1 MTKISASGIVGIDLG
16 TTNSAAAV
24 MIGGEP
30 VIIPSEE
37 GLTPY
42 GKMFPSVVAF
52 TDENERLVGELAR
65 MHAVENPDRTVSG
78 IKRKMGTSHK
88 VKIGPREYTPQE
100 ISAMIL
106 QKIKMDAEEYLGT
119 EVEKAVITVPAYFND
134 NQRIATKEA
143 GRIAGLEVVRLINE
157 PTAASLAY
165 GLDKEKKEELKIAVL
180 DLGAGTFDVT
190 ILKLREGLFKV
201 ISTSGDTQLGGLDMD
216 EKLVEFV
223 LEELEKEYRL
233 DIRRDKKA
241 MQKLRSATERAKID
255 LSTASS
261 TNIGIPFP
269 FVELGLNQNMNL
281 DLSRE
286 EMEELI
292 EPVIQRLDEPIN
304 QALEDAKLAPEHI
317 DKVVLVGGP
326 TRMHVVRK
334 KIERF
339 FGKEAEKGIDPME
352 CVAKGAAIQAGVLA
366 GEIDDFLLLDVI
378 PLSLGIE
385 TSGGIFTPI
394 MERNTTIPV
403 DESEIFT
410 TSKDN
415 QMRMAI
421 HVLQGERAMAADNT
435 TLGLFLFDDIPAA
448 PKRTPLIDVAFDIDA
463 DGILNVSAEDLDTS
477 KRREIRI
484 EGSTKLSEEE
494 IGGMIKEA
502 KRHEKE
508 DKKRRE
514 RIDTLNQAKAII
526 DAAELAIK
534 QMDEAEGVNEQ
545 GKGEVKKGVL
555 QLKEGM
561 KGEVEGDI
569 DIQKIKKDAEELKR
583 IMQMMLIDKGE
594 GEE

>member
-88 VKIGPREYTPQE
+88 VKIGSRDYTPQE

-106 QKIKMDAEEYLGT
+106 QKIKIDAETYLGT

-134 NQRIATKEA
+134 NQRTATKEA
-143 GRIAGLEVVRLINE
+143 GKIAGLEVVRLINE

-190 ILKLREGLFKV
+190 ILKMIEGLFKV

-216 EKLVEFV
+216 EKIVEF
-223 LEELEKEYRL
+223 LLDALEKEYQL

-241 MQKLRSATERAKID
+241 MQILRYAAERAKIE
-255 LSTASS
+255 LSTASL
-261 TNIGIPFP
+261 TNVSIQFP
-269 FVELGLNQNMNL
+269 FVDIGLNLNMSL
-281 DLSRE
+281 DLGRE
-286 EMEELI
+286 KVEELI

-304 QALEDAKLAPEHI
+304 QALEDAKLTPEDI

-326 TRMHVVRK
+326 TRMPVVRE

-366 GEIDDFLLLDVI
+366 GEIDDVLLLDVI

-385 TSGGIFTPI
+385 TSGGIFTK
-394 MERNTTIPV
+394 MMGRNTTIPV
-403 DESEIFT
+403 EESEIFT
-410 TSKDN
+410 TPEDN
-415 QMRMAI
+415 QTRMAI

-435 TLGLFLFDDIPAA
+435 TLGLFSFDDIPAA
-448 PKRTPLIDVAFDIDA
+448 PKRTPLIDVSFDIDA
-463 DGILNVSAEDLDTS
+463 DGILNVSAEDLDTGK
-477 KRREIRI
+477 KREVRI

-494 IGGMIKEA
+494 IGRMIKEV
-502 KRHEKE
+502 KRYEKE

-514 RIDTLNQAKAII
+514 RIETINQAKAII

-534 QMDEAEGVNEQ
+534 EMDEEDEVNEE
-545 GKGEVKKGVL
+545 GKKEVKEGVL
-555 QLKEGM
+555 QLKERM
-561 KGEVEGDI
+561 KGDI

-583 IMQMMLIDKGE
+583 TMQKMLIDKGE
-594 GEE
+594 VVV

>member
-1 MTKISASGIVGIDLG
+1 MTKLSASGIVGIDLG

-65 MHAVENPDRTVSG
+65 MEAIENPDRTVSG

-106 QKIKMDAEEYLGT
+106 QKIKIDAEEYFGT

-134 NQRIATKEA
+134 NQRTATKEA
-143 GRIAGLEVVRLINE
+143 GRIAGLEVIRLINE

-165 GLDKEKKEELKIAVL
+165 GLEKEKKEELKIAVL

-190 ILKLREGLFKV
+190 ILKLREGVFKV

-216 EKLVEFV
+216 EFIVEYLLEK
-223 LEELEKEYRL
+223 LEEEYQL
-233 DIRRDKKA
+233 DVRRDKKA
-241 MQKLRSATERAKID
+241 VQKLRYATERAKIE
-255 LSTASS
+255 LSTASV
-261 TNIGIPFP
+261 TNISVQFP
-269 FVELGLNQNMNL
+269 FVDIGLNLNMNL
-281 DLSRE
+281 DLSRGK
-286 EMEELI
+286 MEELI
-292 EPVIQRLDEPIN
+292 EPVIQRSDEPIN
-304 QALEDAKLAPEHI
+304 QALEDAKFAPEDI

-326 TRMHVVRK
+326 TRMPVVRE

-366 GEIDDFLLLDVI
+366 GEIDDVLLLDVI

-385 TSGGIFTPI
+385 TSGGIFTKL

-403 DESEIFT
+403 EESEIFT
-410 TSKDN
+410 TSEDN
-415 QMRMAI
+415 QTKMAI

-435 TLGLFLFDDIPAA
+435 TLGLFLFDDILAA
-448 PKRTPLIDVAFDIDA
+448 PKRTPLIDVSFDIDA
-463 DGILNVSAEDLDTS
+463 NGILNVSAEDLDTD
-477 KRREIRI
+477 KKREIRI
-484 EGSTKLSEEE
+484 EGSTKLLEEE
-494 IGGMIKEA
+494 IGRMVKEA
-502 KRHEKE
+502 KRYEKE

-514 RIDTLNQAKAII
+514 RIETLNQAKAII
-526 DAAELAIK
+526 DAAEIAIK
-534 QMDEAEGVNEQ
+534 EIHEAERVNEEE
-545 GKGEVKKGVL
+545 KEEVKKGIL

-583 IMQMMLIDKGE
+583 IMQRIVIAE
-594 GEE
+594 N

>member
-1 MTKISASGIVGIDLG
+1 MTKISASGIIGIDLG

-24 MIGGEP
+24 MIGSEP

-65 MHAVENPDRTVSG
+65 MEAIENPDRTVSG

-106 QKIKMDAEEYLGT
+106 QKIKMDTEEYFGT

-134 NQRIATKEA
+134 NQRTATKEA
-143 GRIAGLEVVRLINE
+143 GRIAGLEVIRLINE

-190 ILKLREGLFKV
+190 ILKLRGGVFKV

-216 EKLVEFV
+216 EFIVEYLLEK
-223 LEELEKEYRL
+223 LEEEYQL
-233 DIRRDKKA
+233 DVRRDKKA
-241 MQKLRSATERAKID
+241 VQKLRYATERAKIA
-255 LSTASS
+255 LSTASLTTIS
-261 TNIGIPFP
+261 VQFP
-269 FVELGLNQNMNL
+269 FVELGLNQNVNL

-292 EPVIQRLDEPIN
+292 EPVIQRSDDPIN
-304 QALEDAKLAPEHI
+304 QALGDAKLAPEDI

-326 TRMHVVRK
+326 TRMPVVRE

-366 GEIDDFLLLDVI
+366 GEIDDVLLLDVI

-385 TSGGIFTPI
+385 TSGGIFTKL

-403 DESEIFT
+403 EESEIFT
-410 TSKDN
+410 TSEDN
-415 QMRMAI
+415 QTKMAI
-421 HVLQGERAMAADNT
+421 HVLQGERAMAANNT
-435 TLGLFLFDDIPAA
+435 TLGLFLFDDILAA

-463 DGILNVSAEDLDTS
+463 DGILNVSAEDLDTD
-477 KRREIRI
+477 KKREIKI
-484 EGSTKLSEEE
+484 EGSTKLSEGE
-494 IGGMIKEA
+494 IGRMVKEA
-502 KRHEKE
+502 KRYEKE

-514 RIDTLNQAKAII
+514 RIETLNHAKAII

-534 QMDEAEGVNEQ
+534 EMHEAERVNEEE
-545 GKGEVKKGVL
+545 KEEVKKGIL

-561 KGEVEGDI
+561 KGEVGGDI

-583 IMQMMLIDKGE
+583 IMQRIVIAE
-594 GEE
+594 N

>member
-1 MTKISASGIVGIDLG
+1 MTKLSASGIVGIDLG

-30 VIIPSEE
+30 VILPSEE

-65 MHAVENPDRTVSG
+65 MHAVENPDRTVIG
-78 IKRKMGTSHK
+78 IKRKMGSSHK
-88 VKIGPREYTPQE
+88 VRIGEGEYTPQE

-106 QKIKMDAEEYLGT
+106 QKIKMDAEAYLGT
-119 EVEKAVITVPAYFND
+119 EVEKVVITVPAYFND
-134 NQRIATKEA
+134 NQRTATKEA
-143 GRIAGLEVVRLINE
+143 GKIAGLEVVRLINE

-165 GLDKEKKEELKIAVL
+165 GLDKAKEKELKIAVL

-190 ILKLREGLFKV
+190 ILKMREGLFKV

-216 EKLVEFV
+216 EKIVEFL

-233 DIRRDKKA
+233 DIRRNKKA
-241 MQKLRSATERAKID
+241 MQKLRFAAERAKIE

-261 TNIGIPFP
+261 TNII
-269 FVELGLNQNMNL
+269 VEVMGLNPNMRL

-286 EMEELI
+286 RMEELI
-292 EPVIQRLDEPIN
+292 EPVIQRLDDPIN
-304 QALEDAKLAPEHI
+304 QALEDAKFAPKDI

-326 TRMHVVRK
+326 TRMPVVRER
-334 KIERF
+334 IEQF

-366 GEIDDFLLLDVI
+366 GEIDDILLIDVI

-385 TSGGIFTPI
+385 TSGGIFTKI
-394 MERNTTIPV
+394 IERNTTIPV
-403 DESEIFT
+403 EESEIFT
-410 TSKDN
+410 TSEDN
-415 QMRMAI
+415 QTRMAI
-421 HVLQGERAMAADNT
+421 HVLQGERAMARDNT
-435 TLGLFLFDDIPAA
+435 TLGLFFFDDIPAA
-448 PKRTPLIDVAFDIDA
+448 PKRTPLIDVSFSIDA
-463 DGILNVSAEDLDTS
+463 DGILNVGAEDLDTG
-477 KRREIRI
+477 KKREIRI

-494 IGGMIKEA
+494 IGRMIKEA
-502 KRHEKE
+502 KRYEEE

-514 RIDTLNQAKAII
+514 RIETINQAKAVI
-526 DAAELAIK
+526 DAAELAIEEMK
-534 QMDEAEGVNEQ
+534 EEDEVNE
-545 GKGEVKKGVL
+545 EVKEEVKEGVL

-561 KGEVEGDI
+561 KGEADI
-569 DIQKIKKDAEELKR
+569 DIQKIKRDAEKLKR
-583 IMQMMLIDKGE
+583 IMQKMLLRKK
-594 GEE
+594 

>member
-24 MIGGEP
+24 MIGSEP

-65 MHAVENPDRTVSG
+65 MHAIENPDRTVSG

-106 QKIKMDAEEYLGT
+106 QKIKIDAKEYFGT

-134 NQRIATKEA
+134 NQRTATKEA
-143 GRIAGLEVVRLINE
+143 GRIAGLEVIRLINE

-165 GLDKEKKEELKIAVL
+165 GLEKEKKEELKIAVL

-190 ILKLREGLFKV
+190 ILKMREGVFKV

-216 EKLVEFV
+216 EKLVDFV

-233 DIRRDKKA
+233 DIRRDKRA
-241 MQKLRSATERAKID
+241 MQKLRYATERAKIE
-255 LSTASS
+255 LSTASM
-261 TNIGIPFP
+261 TNISVQFP
-269 FVELGLNQNMNL
+269 FVDIGLNLNMNL

-286 EMEELI
+286 KMEELI
-292 EPVIQRLDEPIN
+292 EPVIQRSDEPIN
-304 QALEDAKLAPEHI
+304 QALQDAKFAPEDI

-326 TRMHVVRK
+326 TRMPVVRE

-366 GEIDDFLLLDVI
+366 GEIDDVLLLDVI

-385 TSGGIFTPI
+385 TSGGIFTRI

-403 DESEIFT
+403 EESEIFT
-410 TSKDN
+410 TSEDN
-415 QMRMAI
+415 QTKMAI

-435 TLGLFLFDDIPAA
+435 TLGLFLFDDILAA

-477 KRREIRI
+477 KKREIRI
-484 EGSTKLSEEE
+484 EGSTKLSEGE
-494 IGGMIKEA
+494 IGRMVKEA
-502 KRHEKE
+502 KRYEKE

-514 RIDTLNQAKAII
+514 RIETLNQAKAII

-534 QMDEAEGVNEQ
+534 EMHEAERVNEEE
-545 GKGEVKKGVL
+545 KEEVKKGIL
-555 QLKEGM
+555 Q
-561 KGEVEGDI
+561 
-569 DIQKIKKDAEELKR
+569 
-583 IMQMMLIDKGE
+583 
-594 GEE
+594 

>member
-1 MTKISASGIVGIDLG
+1 
-16 TTNSAAAV
+16 
-24 MIGGEP
+24 MIGSEP

-65 MHAVENPDRTVSG
+65 MEAVENPDRTVSG
-78 IKRKMGTSHK
+78 IKRKMGTSHM

-106 QKIKMDAEEYLGT
+106 QKIKMDAEKYFGT

-134 NQRIATKEA
+134 NQRTATKEA
-143 GRIAGLEVVRLINE
+143 GRIAGLEVIRLINE

-165 GLDKEKKEELKIAVL
+165 GLDKKEKKEELKIAVL

-190 ILKLREGLFKV
+190 ILKMREGLFKV

-223 LEELEKEYRL
+223 LEELEEEYQL
-233 DIRRDKKA
+233 DVRRDKKA
-241 MQKLRSATERAKID
+241 MQKLRYATERAKIE
-255 LSTASS
+255 LSTASL
-261 TNIGIPFP
+261 TNISVQFP
-269 FVELGLNQNMNL
+269 FVDIGLNLNMNL

-286 EMEELI
+286 EMDALI
-292 EPVIQRLDEPIN
+292 EPVIQRLDVPIN
-304 QALEDAKLAPEHI
+304 QALQDAKVAPEDI

-326 TRMHVVRK
+326 TRMPVVRE

-339 FGKEAEKGIDPME
+339 FCKEAEKGIDPME

-366 GEIDDFLLLDVI
+366 GEIDNVLLLDVI

-385 TSGGIFTPI
+385 SSGGIFTPI
-394 MERNTTIPV
+394 MGRNTTIPV
-403 DESEIFT
+403 EESEIFT
-410 TSKDN
+410 TSEDN
-415 QMRMAI
+415 QTKMAI

-435 TLGLFLFDDIPAA
+435 TLGLFSFDDIPAA

-484 EGSTKLSEEE
+484 EGSTKLSEGE
-494 IGGMIKEA
+494 IGRMVKEA
-502 KRHEKE
+502 KRYEKE

-514 RIDTLNQAKAII
+514 RIETLNQAKAII

-534 QMDEAEGVNEQ
+534 EMHEDGGVNEE
-545 GKGEVKKGVL
+545 GKGEVKKGIL

-569 DIQKIKKDAEELKR
+569 DVQNIKKDAEELKR
-583 IMQMMLIDKGE
+583 IMQKMLIDKGE
-594 GEE
+594 E

>member
-1 MTKISASGIVGIDLG
+1 MTKLSASGIVGIDLG

-65 MHAVENPDRTVSG
+65 MEAIENPDRTVSG

-106 QKIKMDAEEYLGT
+106 QKIKIDAKEYFGT

-134 NQRIATKEA
+134 NQRTATKEA
-143 GRIAGLEVVRLINE
+143 GRIAGLEVIRLINE

-190 ILKLREGLFKV
+190 ILKLRGGVFKV

-216 EKLVEFV
+216 EFIVEYLLEK
-223 LEELEKEYRL
+223 LEEEYQL
-233 DIRRDKKA
+233 DVRRDKKA
-241 MQKLRSATERAKID
+241 VQKLRYATERAKIE
-255 LSTASS
+255 LSTANL
-261 TNIGIPFP
+261 TNISVQFP
-269 FVELGLNQNMNL
+269 FVDIGLNLNMNL

-286 EMEELI
+286 KMEELI
-292 EPVIQRLDEPIN
+292 EPVIQRSDEPIN
-304 QALEDAKLAPEHI
+304 QALEDAKFAPEDI

-326 TRMHVVRK
+326 TRMPVVRE

-366 GEIDDFLLLDVI
+366 GEIDDVLLLDVI

-385 TSGGIFTPI
+385 TSGGIFTRI

-403 DESEIFT
+403 EESEIFT
-410 TSKDN
+410 TSEDN
-415 QMRMAI
+415 QTKMAI

-435 TLGLFLFDDIPAA
+435 TLGLFLFDDILAA
-448 PKRTPLIDVAFDIDA
+448 PKRTPLIDVSFDIDA
-463 DGILNVSAEDLDTS
+463 NGILNVSAEDLDTD
-477 KRREIRI
+477 KKREIRI
-484 EGSTKLSEEE
+484 EGSTKLLEEE
-494 IGGMIKEA
+494 IGRMVKEA
-502 KRHEKE
+502 KRYEKE

-514 RIDTLNQAKAII
+514 RIETLNQAKAII
-526 DAAELAIK
+526 DAAEIAIK
-534 QMDEAEGVNEQ
+534 EIHEAERVNEEE
-545 GKGEVKKGVL
+545 KEEVKKGIL

-583 IMQMMLIDKGE
+583 IMQRIVIAE
-594 GEE
+594 N

>member
-24 MIGGEP
+24 MIGSEP

-65 MHAVENPDRTVSG
+65 MEAIENPDRTVSG

-106 QKIKMDAEEYLGT
+106 QKIKIDAEEYFGT

-134 NQRIATKEA
+134 NQRTATKEA
-143 GRIAGLEVVRLINE
+143 GRIAGLEVIRLINE

-165 GLDKEKKEELKIAVL
+165 GLEKEKKEELKIAVL

-190 ILKLREGLFKV
+190 ILKLRGGMFKV

-233 DIRRDKKA
+233 DIRRDKRA
-241 MQKLRSATERAKID
+241 MQKLRYATERAKIE
-255 LSTASS
+255 LSTANL
-261 TNIGIPFP
+261 TNINVQFP
-269 FVELGLNQNMNL
+269 FVDIGLNLNMNL

-286 EMEELI
+286 KMEELI
-292 EPVIQRLDEPIN
+292 EPVIQRSDEPIN
-304 QALEDAKLAPEHI
+304 QALQDAKFAPEDI

-326 TRMHVVRK
+326 TRMPVVRE

-366 GEIDDFLLLDVI
+366 GEIDDVLLLDVI

-385 TSGGIFTPI
+385 TSGGIFTKI

-410 TSKDN
+410 TPEDN
-415 QMRMAI
+415 QTKMAI

-435 TLGLFLFDDIPAA
+435 TLGLFLFDNIPAA
-448 PKRTPLIDVAFDIDA
+448 PKRTPLIDVSFDIDA
-463 DGILNVSAEDLDTS
+463 NGILNVSAEDLDTS
-477 KRREIRI
+477 KKREIRI

-494 IGGMIKEA
+494 IGRMMKEA
-502 KRHEKE
+502 KRYEKE
-508 DKKRRE
+508 DKKRGE
-514 RIDTLNQAKAII
+514 RIETLNQAKAII
-526 DAAELAIK
+526 DAAEIAIK
-534 QMDEAEGVNEQ
+534 EMDEDDEVNEE
-545 GKGEVKKGVL
+545 GKKEIKKGIL

-561 KGEVEGDI
+561 KREGDI
-569 DIQKIKKDAEELKR
+569 DVQKIRKDAEELKR
-583 IMQMMLIDKGE
+583 IMQRIVIAE
-594 GEE
+594 N

>member
-1 MTKISASGIVGIDLG
+1 MTKLSASGIVGIDLG

-24 MIGGEP
+24 MIGSEP

-65 MHAVENPDRTVSG
+65 MHAVENPDRTVIG

-88 VKIGPREYTPQE
+88 VKIGSREYTPQE

-106 QKIKMDAEEYLGT
+106 QKIKMDAEEYFGT
-119 EVEKAVITVPAYFND
+119 KVEKAVITVPAYFNG
-134 NQRIATKEA
+134 NQRTATKEA
-143 GRIAGLEVVRLINE
+143 GKIAGLEVIRLINE

-165 GLDKEKKEELKIAVL
+165 GLEKEKKEELKIAVL

-216 EKLVEFV
+216 EFIVEYLLEK
-223 LEELEKEYRL
+223 LEEEYQL
-233 DIRRDKKA
+233 DVRRDKRA
-241 MQKLRSATERAKID
+241 MQKLRYAAERAKIA
-255 LSTASS
+255 LSSARS
-261 TNIGIPFP
+261 TPISIQFP
-269 FVELGLNQNMNL
+269 FVNMGLNLNMNL
-281 DLSRE
+281 ELSRE
-286 EMEELI
+286 KMDALI
-292 EPVIQRLDEPIN
+292 EPVIQRLDMPIN
-304 QALEDAKLAPEHI
+304 QALEDAKLASEHI

-326 TRMHVVRK
+326 TRMPVVRE

-366 GEIDDFLLLDVI
+366 GEIDDMLLLDVI

-385 TSGGIFTPI
+385 TSGGIFTKI

-403 DESEIFT
+403 EESEIFT
-410 TSKDN
+410 TSEDD
-415 QMRMAI
+415 QTRMAI

-435 TLGLFLFDDIPAA
+435 TLGLFSFDDIPAA

-477 KRREIRI
+477 KKREIRI
-484 EGSTKLSEEE
+484 EGSTKLSEGE

-502 KRHEKE
+502 RRYEEE
-508 DKKRRE
+508 DKGRRE
-514 RIDTLNQAKAII
+514 RIETLNQAKAII
-526 DAAELAIK
+526 DAAELVIK
-534 QMDEAEGVNEQ
+534 EMDENEEGKE
-545 GKGEVKKGVL
+545 EVKKGVL

-561 KGEVEGDI
+561 KVEVEGDI

-583 IMQMMLIDKGE
+583 IMQKMLIDK
-594 GEE
+594 

>member
-1 MTKISASGIVGIDLG
+1 MTKLSASGIVGIDLG

-24 MIGGEP
+24 MIGSEP

-65 MHAVENPDRTVSG
+65 MHAVENPDRTVIG

-106 QKIKMDAEEYLGT
+106 QKIKMDAEEYFGT
-119 EVEKAVITVPAYFND
+119 KVEKAVITVPAYFNG
-134 NQRIATKEA
+134 NQRTATKEA
-143 GRIAGLEVVRLINE
+143 GKIAGLEVIRLINE

-165 GLDKEKKEELKIAVL
+165 GLEKEKKEELKIAVL

-216 EKLVEFV
+216 EFIVEYLLEK
-223 LEELEKEYRL
+223 LEEEYQL
-233 DIRRDKKA
+233 DVRRDKRA
-241 MQKLRSATERAKID
+241 MQKLRYAAERAKIA
-255 LSTASS
+255 LSSARS
-261 TNIGIPFP
+261 TPISIQFP
-269 FVELGLNQNMNL
+269 FVNMGLNLNMNL
-281 DLSRE
+281 ELSRE
-286 EMEELI
+286 KMDALI
-292 EPVIQRLDEPIN
+292 EPVIQRLDMPIN
-304 QALEDAKLAPEHI
+304 QALEDAKLASEHI

-326 TRMHVVRK
+326 TRMPVVRG

-366 GEIDDFLLLDVI
+366 GEIDDMLLLDVI

-385 TSGGIFTPI
+385 TSGGIFTKI

-403 DESEIFT
+403 EESEIFT
-410 TSKDN
+410 TSEDD
-415 QMRMAI
+415 QTRMAI

-435 TLGLFLFDDIPAA
+435 TLGLFSFDDIPAA

-477 KRREIRI
+477 KKREIRI
-484 EGSTKLSEEE
+484 EGSTKLSEGE

-502 KRHEKE
+502 RRYEEE
-508 DKKRRE
+508 DKGRRE
-514 RIDTLNQAKAII
+514 RIETLNQAKAII
-526 DAAELAIK
+526 DAAELVIK
-534 QMDEAEGVNEQ
+534 EMDENEEGKE
-545 GKGEVKKGVL
+545 EVKKGVL

-561 KGEVEGDI
+561 KVEVEGDI

-583 IMQMMLIDKGE
+583 IMQKMLIDK
-594 GEE
+594 

>member
-1 MTKISASGIVGIDLG
+1 
-16 TTNSAAAV
+16 
-24 MIGGEP
+24 MIGSEP

-65 MHAVENPDRTVSG
+65 MEAIENPDRTVSG

-106 QKIKMDAEEYLGT
+106 QKIKMDTEEYFGT

-134 NQRIATKEA
+134 NQRTATKEA
-143 GRIAGLEVVRLINE
+143 GRIAGLEVIRLINE

-190 ILKLREGLFKV
+190 ILKLRGGVFKV

-216 EKLVEFV
+216 EFIVEYLLEK
-223 LEELEKEYRL
+223 LEEEYQL
-233 DIRRDKKA
+233 DVRRDKKA
-241 MQKLRSATERAKID
+241 VQKLRYATERAKIA
-255 LSTASS
+255 LSTASLTTIS
-261 TNIGIPFP
+261 VQFP
-269 FVELGLNQNMNL
+269 FVELGLNQNVNL

-292 EPVIQRLDEPIN
+292 EPVIQRSDDPIN
-304 QALEDAKLAPEHI
+304 QALGDAKLAPEDI

-326 TRMHVVRK
+326 TRMPVVRE

-366 GEIDDFLLLDVI
+366 GEIDDVLLLDVI

-385 TSGGIFTPI
+385 TSGGIFTTL

-403 DESEIFT
+403 EESEIFT
-410 TSKDN
+410 TSEDN
-415 QMRMAI
+415 QTKMAI
-421 HVLQGERAMAADNT
+421 HVLQGERAMAANNT
-435 TLGLFLFDDIPAA
+435 TLGLFLFDDILAA

-463 DGILNVSAEDLDTS
+463 DGILNVSAEDLDTD
-477 KRREIRI
+477 KKREIKI
-484 EGSTKLSEEE
+484 EGSTKLSEGE
-494 IGGMIKEA
+494 IGRMVKEA
-502 KRHEKE
+502 KRYEKE

-514 RIDTLNQAKAII
+514 RIETLNHAKAII

-534 QMDEAEGVNEQ
+534 EMHEAERVNEEE
-545 GKGEVKKGVL
+545 KEEVKKGIL

-561 KGEVEGDI
+561 KGEVGGDI

-583 IMQMMLIDKGE
+583 IMQRIVIAE
-594 GEE
+594 N

>member
-1 MTKISASGIVGIDLG
+1 MTKLSASGIIGIDLG

-65 MHAVENPDRTVSG
+65 VHAVENPDRSVIG
-78 IKRKMGTSHK
+78 IKRKMGSSHK
-88 VKIGPREYTPQE
+88 VRIGEREYTPQE

-106 QKIKMDAEEYLGT
+106 QKIKMDAEAYLGT

-134 NQRIATKEA
+134 NQRTATKEA
-143 GRIAGLEVVRLINE
+143 GKIAGLEVVRLINE

-165 GLDKEKKEELKIAVL
+165 GLDKDKKKELKIAVH

-190 ILKLREGLFKV
+190 ILKMRGGLFRV

-216 EKLVEFV
+216 ERIFEFL

-233 DIRRDKKA
+233 DIRGDRKA
-241 MQKLRSATERAKID
+241 MQRLRFAAERAKIE
-255 LSTASS
+255 LSTASL
-261 TNIGIPFP
+261 TTVNIQSR
-269 FVELGLNQNMNL
+269 GLNPNMRL
-281 DLSRE
+281 DLGRE
-286 EMEELI
+286 KMEELI
-292 EPVIQRLDEPIN
+292 EPVIQRLDDPIN
-304 QALEDAKLAPEHI
+304 QALEDAKLSPKDI

-326 TRMHVVRK
+326 TRMPVVQKR
-334 KIERF
+334 IEQF

-366 GEIDDFLLLDVI
+366 GEIDDILLLDVI

-385 TSGGIFTPI
+385 TSGGIFTKI
-394 MERNTTIPV
+394 IERNTTIPV
-403 DESEIFT
+403 EESEIFT
-410 TSKDN
+410 TSEDN
-415 QMRMAI
+415 QTRMAI

-435 TLGLFLFDDIPAA
+435 TLGLFFFEDIPAA
-448 PKRTPLIDVAFDIDA
+448 PKRTPLIDVSFSIDA
-463 DGILNVSAEDLDTS
+463 DGILNVSAEDLETG
-477 KRREIRI
+477 KRKEIKI

-494 IGGMIKEA
+494 MGRMIKEA
-502 KRHEKE
+502 KRYEEE

-514 RIDTLNQAKAII
+514 RIETLNQAKAII
-526 DAAELAIK
+526 DAAELVIK
-534 QMDEAEGVNEQ
+534 EMEEEEEVN
-545 GKGEVKKGVL
+545 GEVKEEVKGGVL
-555 QLKEGM
+555 RLKEGM
-561 KGEVEGDI
+561 AGEGDI
-569 DIQKIKKDAEELKR
+569 DIQKIKRGVEELKS
-583 IMQMMLIDKGE
+583 MMRWVLIRK
-594 GEE
+594 

>member
-1 MTKISASGIVGIDLG
+1 MTKLSASGIIGIDLG

-24 MIGGEP
+24 MIGSEP

-65 MHAVENPDRTVSG
+65 MHAVENPDRTVIG

-88 VKIGPREYTPQE
+88 VKIGSREYTPQE

-106 QKIKMDAEEYLGT
+106 QKIKMDAEEYFGT
-119 EVEKAVITVPAYFND
+119 KVEKAVITVPAYFND
-134 NQRIATKEA
+134 NQRTATKEA
-143 GRIAGLEVVRLINE
+143 GRIAGLEVIRLINE

-165 GLDKEKKEELKIAVL
+165 GLEKEKKEELKIAVL

-190 ILKLREGLFKV
+190 ILKMRGGLFKV

-216 EKLVEFV
+216 EFIVEYLLGK
-223 LEELEKEYRL
+223 LEEEYQL
-233 DIRRDKKA
+233 DVRRDKKA
-241 MQKLRSATERAKID
+241 VQKLRYAAERAKIA
-255 LSTASS
+255 LSTASLA
-261 TNIGIPFP
+261 NISVQFP
-269 FVELGLNQNMNL
+269 FVELGLNQNVNL

-286 EMEELI
+286 KMDALI
-292 EPVIQRLDEPIN
+292 EPVIQRLDMPIN
-304 QALEDAKLAPEHI
+304 QALQDAKFAPEDI

-326 TRMHVVRK
+326 TRMPVVRE

-339 FGKEAEKGIDPME
+339 FGKKAEKGIDPME

-366 GEIDDFLLLDVI
+366 GEIDNVLLLDVI

-385 TSGGIFTPI
+385 TSGGIFTKL

-403 DESEIFT
+403 EESEVFT
-410 TSKDN
+410 TSEDN
-415 QMRMAI
+415 QTKMAI

-435 TLGLFLFDDIPAA
+435 TLGLFSFDDILAA

-477 KRREIRI
+477 KKREIRI
-484 EGSTKLSEEE
+484 EGSTKLSEGE
-494 IGGMIKEA
+494 IGRMVKEA
-502 KRHEKE
+502 KRYEKE
-508 DKKRRE
+508 DKKRKE
-514 RIDTLNQAKAII
+514 RIETINQAKAII

-534 QMDEAEGVNEQ
+534 EMDEDEGVNEE
-545 GKGEVKKGVL
+545 GKGEVKKGIL

-561 KGEVEGDI
+561 KVEVEDDI
-569 DIQKIKKDAEELKR
+569 DVQKIKKDAEELKR
-583 IMQMMLIDKGE
+583 IMQKMLIDKGE
-594 GEE
+594 E

>member
-1 MTKISASGIVGIDLG
+1 MG

-24 MIGGEP
+24 MIGSEP

-65 MHAVENPDRTVSG
+65 MEAIENPDRTVSG

-106 QKIKMDAEEYLGT
+106 QKIKIDAEEYFGT

-134 NQRIATKEA
+134 NQRTATKEA
-143 GRIAGLEVVRLINE
+143 GRIAGLEVIRLINE

-165 GLDKEKKEELKIAVL
+165 GLEKEKKEELKIAVL

-190 ILKLREGLFKV
+190 ILKLRGGMFKV

-233 DIRRDKKA
+233 DIRRDKRA
-241 MQKLRSATERAKID
+241 MQKLRYATERAKIE
-255 LSTASS
+255 LSTANL
-261 TNIGIPFP
+261 TNINVQFP
-269 FVELGLNQNMNL
+269 FVDIGLNLNMNL

-286 EMEELI
+286 KMEELI
-292 EPVIQRLDEPIN
+292 EPVIQRSDEPIN
-304 QALEDAKLAPEHI
+304 QALQDAKFAPEDI

-326 TRMHVVRK
+326 TRMPVVRE

-366 GEIDDFLLLDVI
+366 GEIDDVLLLDVI

-385 TSGGIFTPI
+385 TSGGIFTKI

-410 TSKDN
+410 TPEDN
-415 QMRMAI
+415 QTKMAI

-435 TLGLFLFDDIPAA
+435 TLGLFLFDNIPAA
-448 PKRTPLIDVAFDIDA
+448 PKRTPLIDVSFDIDA
-463 DGILNVSAEDLDTS
+463 NGILNVSAEDLDTS
-477 KRREIRI
+477 KKREIRI

-494 IGGMIKEA
+494 IGRMMKEA
-502 KRHEKE
+502 KRYEKE
-508 DKKRRE
+508 DKKRGE
-514 RIDTLNQAKAII
+514 RIETLNQAKAII
-526 DAAELAIK
+526 DAAEIAIK
-534 QMDEAEGVNEQ
+534 EMDEDDEVNEE
-545 GKGEVKKGVL
+545 GKKEIKKGIL

-561 KGEVEGDI
+561 KREGDI
-569 DIQKIKKDAEELKR
+569 DVQKIRKDAEELKR
-583 IMQMMLIDKGE
+583 IMQRIVIAE
-594 GEE
+594 N

>member
-88 VKIGPREYTPQE
+88 VKIGSRDYTPQE

-106 QKIKMDAEEYLGT
+106 QKIKIDAETYLGT

-134 NQRIATKEA
+134 NQRTATKEA
-143 GRIAGLEVVRLINE
+143 GKIAGLEVVRLINE

-190 ILKLREGLFKV
+190 ILKMIEGLFKV

-216 EKLVEFV
+216 EKIVKFL
-223 LEELEKEYRL
+223 LDELEKEYQL

-241 MQKLRSATERAKID
+241 MQILRYAAERAKIE
-255 LSTASS
+255 LSTASL
-261 TNIGIPFP
+261 TNVSIQFP
-269 FVELGLNQNMNL
+269 FVDVGLNLNMSL
-281 DLSRE
+281 DLGRE
-286 EMEELI
+286 KVEELI
-292 EPVIQRLDEPIN
+292 EPVIQRLDDPIN
-304 QALEDAKLAPEHI
+304 QALEDAKMTPEDI

-326 TRMHVVRK
+326 TRMPVVRE

-366 GEIDDFLLLDVI
+366 GEIDDVLLLDVI

-385 TSGGIFTPI
+385 TSGGIFTK
-394 MERNTTIPV
+394 MMGRNTTIPV
-403 DESEIFT
+403 EESEIFT
-410 TSKDN
+410 TPEDN
-415 QMRMAI
+415 QTRMAI

-435 TLGLFLFDDIPAA
+435 TLGLFSFDDIPAA
-448 PKRTPLIDVAFDIDA
+448 PKRTPMIDVSFDIDA
-463 DGILNVSAEDLDTS
+463 DGILNVRAEDLDTG
-477 KRREIRI
+477 KKREIKI

-494 IGGMIKEA
+494 IGGMVKEA
-502 KRHEKE
+502 KRYEKE
-508 DKKRRE
+508 DKKRKE
-514 RIDTLNQAKAII
+514 RIETLNQAKAVI
-526 DAAELAIK
+526 DAAELVIK
-534 QMDEAEGVNEQ
+534 ETDQEDEVNEER
-545 GKGEVKKGVL
+545 KKEVKEGVL

-561 KGEVEGDI
+561 KGEGDI
-569 DIQKIKKDAEELKR
+569 DIRKIKRYTEELKR
-583 IMQMMLIDKGE
+583 IMQKMLIDKGE
-594 GEE
+594 VVV